1 MPYLPDYR
9 SIGSRYMMWKW
20 LLACSSSFPSLLAVI
35 YIYIYSRACP
45 PYYPVLTR
53 ARNFINR
60 VSHVCCLL
68 FAFAHNVVFKLSTLD
83 GRLNSV
89 TNEKRTQ
96 RDARE
101 YICIYMRRVERL
113 VDFSIIFSLVDYV
126 STRKFSSEERLSSF
140 EKTKQID
147 FARENTIFNSK
158 KKFIIIIVSIRLNI
172 FLLFVAISEY
182 FACRFVL
189 TCCQYV
195 NRGICRVR
203 NINEMIRSNYLIN
216 IYISKHVAQSQHVS
230 RSFELLFV

>member
-1 MPYLPDYR
+1 MT
-9 SIGSRYMMWKW
+9 SRV
-20 LLACSSSFPSLLAVI
+20 LVVVPVAACRYI

-68 FAFAHNVVFKLSTLD
+68 FAFAHKVVFKLSTLD

-101 YICIYMRRVERL
+101 YVCIYMRRVERL

-203 NINEMIRSNYLIN
+203 NINEMIQSNYLIN
-216 IYISKHVAQSQHVS
+216 IYIYIHFETRCTIST
-230 RSFELLFV
+230 RISFFRIIIRVNLVNKNI

>member
-1 MPYLPDYR
+1 MT
-9 SIGSRYMMWKW
+9 SRV
-20 LLACSSSFPSLLAVI
+20 LVVVPVAACR

-60 VSHVCCLL
+60 VSHVCYLL

-101 YICIYMRRVERL
+101 HICIYMTRVERL
-113 VDFSIIFSLVDYV
+113 VDSSIIFSLVDYV
-126 STRKFSSEERLSSF
+126 STRKFSSEERRLSSF

-158 KKFIIIIVSIRLNI
+158 KKFIIIIVSIRL
-172 FLLFVAISEY
+172 LLEY
-182 FACRFVL
+182 FSSFCCNFRIFCLQIRFNVL
-189 TCCQYV
+189 P
-195 NRGICRVR
+195 IC
-203 NINEMIRSNYLIN
+203 
-216 IYISKHVAQSQHVS
+216 
-230 RSFELLFV
+230 

>member
-1 MPYLPDYR
+1 M
-9 SIGSRYMMWKW
+9 
-20 LLACSSSFPSLLAVI
+20 
-35 YIYIYSRACP
+35 YIYM
-45 PYYPVLTR
+45 TR
-53 ARNFINR
+53 
-60 VSHVCCLL
+60 V
-68 FAFAHNVVFKLSTLD
+68 K
-83 GRLNSV
+83 
-89 TNEKRTQ
+89 
-96 RDARE
+96 
-101 YICIYMRRVERL
+101 RL

-126 STRKFSSEERLSSF
+126 STRKFSSEERRLSSF

-182 FACRFVL
+182 FACRLVL